1 MITIKV
7 NDSTMKINEGTKV
20 IDLLK
25 EEDKKKYLLCK
36 INGQVKELNYR
47 LQERNDNATISFHGL
62 ETIEGGKIYE
72 TTIRY
77 IIAMAFHNLYPT
89 IKIRFSYY
97 VSRSVFC
104 EVLTPNVSLSKLY
117 KNIENEIKRI
127 IANDMPI
134 ERIVVTNEEAKKI
147 YVRENL
153 SDKLDILEYR
163 PEKDVHLYKCS
174 DYYNYLHN
182 YMAPSTGYVS
192 NFIMRPYSPG
202 IIIQYPRY
210 ELDARIPYFDEEST
224 YGRTLRKAYNWAKKV
239 NCQTIYAINK
249 RIENENIT
257 DFINICETK
266 HTNMLAELGQKI
278 CDDIENVRLIAIAG
292 PSSSGKTTFSN
303 RLRIELMSHGI
314 NPVTISMD
322 DYYFTREE
330 IAKIQGVP
338 ADQVDLEHINTLDT
352 ELFNQHLFDL
362 INGDEIHL
370 PKFDFTTGKRVEGKS
385 LKVDQHSPIIIEG
398 IHALN
403 EKLTSSIP
411 KYQKFKIFISP
422 QAQINI
428 DNHTPMSTTDLRLIR
443 RIVRDKQFRN
453 CPAAETIAMWDSVRS
468 GEFKWIYP
476 FQEGADFVYNSELTY
491 ELCVLKKYAL
501 PALREIPIS
510 SPEYL
515 TANRLIKYLKYYKTI
530 DDESAIPCNSLIR
543 EFIGGSCF
551 NVQ

>member
-1 MITIKV
+1 MLTIKI
-7 NDSTMKINEGTKV
+7 NNQIMQINEGTKV
-20 IDLLK
+20 IDLLNNN
-25 EEDKKKYLLCK
+25 DKKKYLLCK
-36 INGQVKELNYR
+36 INGQVKELTYP
-47 LQERNDNATISFHGL
+47 LQEKNNNAIISFHGL

-77 IIAMAFHNLYPT
+77 IIAMAFHNLYPNV
-89 IKIRFSYY
+89 KIRFSYY

-117 KNIENEIKRI
+117 KNIENEIQKI
-127 IANDMPI
+127 IKKDIPI
-134 ERIVVTNEEAKKI
+134 ERIVVSNEDAKQI
-147 YVRENL
+147 YINENL
-153 SDKLDILEYR
+153 TDKLDILQYR
-163 PEKDVHLYKCS
+163 PEKDVHLYKC
-174 DYYNYLHN
+174 DNYYNYLHN
-182 YMAPSTGYVS
+182 YMAPSTGYVA

-210 ELDARIPYFDEEST
+210 ELSAKIPHFEEEST

-239 NCQTIYAINK
+239 NCQTIYSINK

-330 IAKIQGVP
+330 ISKIQGVP
-338 ADQVDLEHINTLDT
+338 IDQVDLEHINTLDT

-370 PKFDFTTGKRVEGKS
+370 PKFDFTTGKRIEGKS

-428 DNHTPMSTTDLRLIR
+428 DDHTPMSTTDLRLIR

-453 CPAAETIAMWDSVRS
+453 CPAAETISMWDSVRN

-476 FQEGADFVYNSELTY
+476 FQEGADYVYNSELTY
-491 ELCVLKKYAL
+491 ELSVLKKYAI
-501 PALREIPIS
+501 PALKEIPIS

-530 DDESAIPCNSLIR
+530 DDESIIPCNSLIR

-551 NVQ
+551 NV